1 MSSLWP
7 WLAVAGLGAL
17 HGLHPAT
24 GWLPAAAWGWRARDR
39 RLALQ
44 ALGPIALGHAASVA
58 IVATLV
64 VFGLSVDDRVLQL
77 MAGGLLLGIVV
88 THLRGGAC
96 RPLRVPAG
104 SAGLALWSFI
114 AATAHGA
121 GWMLVPALIP
131 LCGGS
136 AALREISASGS
147 ALLVLAAVGVHL
159 AAMLVVTGV
168 VALGACRALSG
179 LSPCFSLPRRTRP

>member
-1 MSSLWP
+1 MTGIWP

-39 RLALQ
+39 GLALK
-44 ALGPIALGHAASVA
+44 ALMPIALGHAASVT
-58 IVATLV
+58 IVALLIA
-64 VFGLSVDDRVLQL
+64 FGSSADGGMLQL
-77 MAGGLLLGIVV
+77 VAGGLLLGIAIA
-88 THLRGGAC
+88 HLRHGVR

-104 SAGLALWSFI
+104 HAGLALWSFI

-147 ALLVLAAVGVHL
+147 AALVLAAVGVHL
-159 AAMLVVTGV
+159 LAMLAVTGL
-168 VALGACRALSG
+168 VALGACHALSG
-179 LSPCFSLPRRTRP
+179 LSSRLSLPRRTRP